1 MKRDLLVDKIKI
13 LLDTNFLLTMVRNKI
28 FGLEQLKEKLP
39 VEFYTLSRVLIE
51 LQGLGKNDKKIK
63 KEVELVSQILK
74 INSVRV
80 IDSLMESVDD
90 ELIKLSKAYI
100 IATNDK
106 ELRRKV
112 HQNGG
117 KTVFIRSLTYIDTSD
132 ILEE

>member
-1 MKRDLLVDKIKI
+1 MAEKIKI
-13 LLDTNFLLTMVRNKI
+13 MLDTNFLLTMVRNKI
-28 FGLEQLKEKLP
+28 FALEQLKGKLP

-63 KEVELVSQILK
+63 KEVSLVDQILK
-74 INSVRV
+74 LNNVRV
-80 IDSLMESVDD
+80 IESEIDSVD
-90 ELIKLSKAYI
+90 EEMIKLSKEYV

-112 HQNGG
+112 HQKGG

>member
-1 MKRDLLVDKIKI
+1 MAEKIKI
-13 LLDTNFLLTMVRNKI
+13 ILDTNFLLTMVRNKI
-28 FGLEQLKEKLP
+28 FALEQLKGKLP

-51 LQGLGKNDKKIK
+51 LQGLEKNDKKIK
-63 KEVELVSQILK
+63 KEVGLVNQILK
-74 INSVRV
+74 LNSVRV
-80 IDSLMESVDD
+80 IDSLMESVDN
-90 ELIKLSKAYI
+90 ELIKLSKEYV

-106 ELRRKV
+106 ELRRRV

>member
-1 MKRDLLVDKIKI
+1 MAEKIKI

-28 FGLEQLKEKLP
+28 FGLEQLKGKLP

-51 LQGLGKNDKKIK
+51 LQGLGKSDKKIN
-63 KEVELVSQILK
+63 KEVGLVNKILEL
-74 INSVRV
+74 NNVRV
-80 IDSLMESVDD
+80 IESLMSSVDD
-90 ELIKLSKAYI
+90 EILKLSKEYV

-106 ELRRKV
+106 ELRRRV
-112 HQNGG
+112 HQKGG

>member
-1 MKRDLLVDKIKI
+1 
-13 LLDTNFLLTMVRNKI
+13 MVRNKI

-63 KEVELVSQILK
+63 REVELVNKILEL
-74 INSVRV
+74 NSVRV

-90 ELIKLSKAYI
+90 ELVKLSKDYI

-106 ELRRKV
+106 ELRIKV
-112 HQNGG
+112 HKTGG